1 MKRKAQLEIV
11 SIPLSKMV
19 FKNFQRMS
27 FIQVLRMLLIL
38 MCFISFSS
46 GTTAVSLEDRFL
58 KLEAKVYQL
67 EEKNIRQEEKNIQ
80 LEETNIQLEGKVTE
94 LEIKVKEQET
104 ILTSLL
110 QANELPTSSVGG
122 SKLFSNK
129 RQTAI
134 QSSGKSGIPRTCQEL
149 RAADP
154 SLPSGM
160 QWIDPD
166 GQGVGDDPINV
177 YCNMTTGIT
186 NKNSD

>member
-1 MKRKAQLEIV
+1 
-11 SIPLSKMV
+11 
-19 FKNFQRMS
+19 MS

-46 GTTAVSLEDRFL
+46 GTAVSLEDRFL

-80 LEETNIQLEGKVTE
+80 LEEKNIQLEEKNIKLEGKVTE

-122 SKLFSNK
+122 SKLFLNK
-129 RQTAI
+129 RQTSI
-134 QSSGKSGIPRTCQEL
+134 QSNEKSGIPRTCQEL
-149 RAADP
+149 RAANP

-166 GQGVGDDPINV
+166 GQGIGDYPIYV
-177 YCNMTTGIT
+177 YCNMTTGIK
-186 NKNSD
+186 NKNVY

>member
-1 MKRKAQLEIV
+1 
-11 SIPLSKMV
+11 
-19 FKNFQRMS
+19 
-27 FIQVLRMLLIL
+27 
-38 MCFISFSS
+38 MCSISFSS
-46 GTTAVSLEDRFL
+46 GTTVVSLEDRFL

-67 EEKNIRQEEKNIQ
+67 EEKNIQLEKANIRQEEKNIQ
-80 LEETNIQLEGKVTE
+80 QKEKNIQLEGQVME

-149 RAADP
+149 RMTNP

-186 NKNSD
+186 NKNSG

>member
-1 MKRKAQLEIV
+1 
-11 SIPLSKMV
+11 
-19 FKNFQRMS
+19 MS

-46 GTTAVSLEDRFL
+46 GNVVSLEDRFL

-67 EEKNIRQEEKNIQ
+67 EETNIRQEEKNIQ
-80 LEETNIQLEGKVTE
+80 LEEKNIQLEGQVTE

-122 SKLFSNK
+122 SKLFLNK
-129 RQTAI
+129 RQTSI
-134 QSSGKSGIPRTCQEL
+134 QSNEKSGIPRTCQEL
-149 RAADP
+149 RAANP

-177 YCNMTTGIT
+177 YCNMTTGIK
-186 NKNSD
+186 NKNVY